1 MWSNIFI
8 HIRLQNL
15 GHKEIGVT
23 TEAKR
28 MKISPTLDI
37 IKWKWKSLS
46 QVWLFATPWTSPWDS
61 PGQNTGVGCHS
72 LLQGIFPIQGSNP
85 MSPSLQADSLPTE
98 PSGKGSPIWGGIGNL
113 MRQHWKRPTIHE
125 QAGTKGVGMLL
136 ESYLGARPGVG
147 VVGADS
153 GPRNDWRLCY
163 IWPQPHHS
171 LAHVVPGKL

>member
-8 HIRLQNL
+8 HVRLQNL

-28 MKISPTLDI
+28 MKISLTLGI

-46 QVWLFATPWTSPWDS
+46 HVWLFVTPWTSPWDS

-85 MSPSLQADSLPTE
+85 MSPPLQADSLPTE

-113 MRQHWKRPTIHE
+113 MWQHWKRPTIHE

-136 ESYLGARPGVG
+136 ASYLGARPGVG
-147 VVGADS
+147 VVGAHS
-153 GPRNDWRLCY
+153 GPRNDWRLCHT
-163 IWPQPHHS
+163 WSQPHRS